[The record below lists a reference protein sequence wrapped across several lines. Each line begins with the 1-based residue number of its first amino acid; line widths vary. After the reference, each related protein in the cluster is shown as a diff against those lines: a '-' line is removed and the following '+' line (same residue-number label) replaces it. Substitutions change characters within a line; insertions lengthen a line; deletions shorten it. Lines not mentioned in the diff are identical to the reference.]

1 MPRDQVNGSCRDDQ
15 VSASAPALLREV
27 NERIRELSGRFG
39 GDEPAPFVC
48 ECEDGE
54 CLSQVTLTVGEYD
67 AAREACPEAP
77 ILAHGARLSP
87 RRQAA
92 SHD

>member
-15 VSASAPALLREV
+15 VSAPALLREV
-27 NERIRELSGRFG
+27 NERIRELIGRFG
-39 GDEPAPFVC
+39 GDEPAAFVC

-54 CLSQVTLTVGEYD
+54 CLSQVTLTMGEYD

-77 ILAHGARLSP
+77 ILAHSPALASTAGRLV
-87 RRQAA
+87 
-92 SHD
+92 